1 TAPDKDSAIKK
12 FILIGD
18 PKQLPAVVAQ
28 SPIEAEIT
36 SPLLRER
43 GFTSHAISFFERVY
57 NYYIKNPL
65 PQLIASLYSQGR
77 MHPEVGDFA
86 NKYFYDGILQPIP
99 LPHQSEQL
107 PYATYDTNDTIEST
121 LATRRTKFIATTA
134 SPNNE
139 NPKINR
145 SEAQAIASFVAKYH
159 KLCNENGLECNPNKE
174 IGIIVPFR
182 NQIAMVTNEIA
193 RLNIPDS
200 DNIIIDTVE
209 RFQGSQRDIIL
220 YGTTIST
227 PSMLDILSVTTTDAN
242 GTLIDRKLNV
252 AITRARRQMFI
263 FGVPEALQASPLYSA
278 LMQEMK

>member
-1 TAPDKDSAIKK
+1 
-12 FILIGD
+12 
-18 PKQLPAVVAQ
+18 
-28 SPIEAEIT
+28 
-36 SPLLRER
+36 
-43 GFTSHAISFFERVY
+43 
-57 NYYIKNPL
+57 
-65 PQLIASLYSQGR
+65 
-77 MHPEVGDFA
+77 MHPAVGDFA
-86 NKYFYDGILQPIP
+86 NKYFYEGILQPIP
-99 LPHQSEQL
+99 LPHQSEPL
-107 PYATYDTNDTIEST
+107 PYTVYDTNNKIEKII
-121 LATRRTKFIATTA
+121 ATRRTKFIETTA
-134 SPNNE
+134 SADGE

-145 SEAQAIASFVAKYH
+145 NEAETIAQFVATYS
-159 KLCNENGLECNPNKE
+159 KLCEKNGIECNPDKE

-200 DNIIIDTVE
+200 GNIIIDTVE

-227 PSMLDILSVTTTDAN
+227 PSMMEILSVTTTDAK